1 MYSREIVLFVCDP
14 CTGLPG
20 NREWMPSVAEVKTA
34 CDARAADLAK
44 YHRFKNWGKSLA
56 APKDEDIPKD
66 PEKPKPTLKELHAK
80 YGGATWG
87 IGQDVQEPSK
97 VSPTM
102 TPEKIT
108 EHYETHAFGGARKQ
122 AVVTPASDQ
131 RKKA

>member
-20 NREWMPSVAEVKTA
+20 KLEWMPSVAEVKTA

-56 APKDEDIPKD
+56 APKDEDIPRD
-66 PEKPKPTLKELHAK
+66 PQKPKPTLKELHAK
-80 YGGATWG
+80 YGGVTWG
-87 IGQDVQEPSK
+87 IGQDVQEPTKTST
-97 VSPTM
+97 TM

-108 EHYETHAFGGARKQ
+108 EYYETHVFGGAPKQ
-122 AVVTPASDQ
+122 PAVIPASDQ
-131 RKKA
+131 RKEA